1 MKREICSDDIN
12 MTHREERAK
21 VEGILEARG
30 NLEMCSR
37 QMIESGAWATG
48 RYTDV
53 EVGISNQIRIPFQDM
68 SKKML

>member
-48 RYTDV
+48 RYADV
-53 EVGISNQIRIPFQDM
+53 KVQ
-68 SKKML
+68 